1 VGERIMLEE
10 LEKLV
15 EEDNNNKFKLMRDVI
30 PVSQHRS
37 WKNTY
42 LNKCV
47 ISVMNDIKIYQR
59 RNKK

>member
-1 VGERIMLEE
+1 MLEK

-15 EEDNNNKFKLMRDVI
+15 EEDNNNKFKLMKDII

-47 ISVMNDIKIYQR
+47 ISVIREIKSYQR